1 MFLGVNVG
9 LLCAALRS
17 EELDSASVS
26 AKAGL
31 AAAWAPLLHKE
42 AAGFQAAPAPGAPGV
57 PSVVRA
63 AEAARVPRSAAQMR
77 SREHSRFFP
86 SPENSGTVPSGSQK
100 ARVARSNVPQMLD
113 VDMNIVG
120 GAALLL
126 GTTAGGI
133 GLVAAVEGAGTRNA
147 ERANQQEC
155 VDCKATKVVE
165 CAVCKGT
172 GQDQFASLVAGVKDM
187 AGEEDPDTGPLTIM
201 VDDWDSGPRE
211 VVPFADIL
219 ANYPV
224 KVKTD
229 ICIACDGRGIIVCDS
244 CEGTGIQKR
253 FLERYS
259 PDDFMD

>member
-1 MFLGVNVG
+1 MFLVAVG
-9 LLCAALRS
+9 LVCAALRS
-17 EELDSASVS
+17 EEFDSDAVS
-26 AKAGL
+26 STAGL
-31 AAAWAPLLHKE
+31 AASWAPLLHKE
-42 AAGFQAAPAPGAPGV
+42 AAGFQAAPAGAQGV
-57 PSVVRA
+57 SSVVRA
-63 AEAARVPRSAAQMR
+63 AEAARVPRNAAQMR
-77 SREHSRFFP
+77 SRETRFFS
-86 SPENSGTVPSGSQK
+86 SPENSGPVPSGWK
-100 ARVARSNVPQMLD
+100 ARVPSNVPQMLD

-187 AGEEDPDTGPLTIM
+187 AGEEDTGPLTIM